1 MSFFENTWLYAIK
14 LVKGMMYQLYSS
26 SKLTDS
32 RVRTMNKHPINES
45 GKFILYWMTSCRRFA
60 YNASLQH
67 AVSLSNLLK
76 KPILVVEAVSIS
88 HKFANDRIVS
98 FMVQGIMDNIIDFSE
113 NSVSYIPWVEIKQRV
128 GSKMLASLAEEATC
142 VVIDDYPTYTPSKIR
157 DAAAKNLKIR
167 VDAVDSNGIFPMK
180 WAEKEFT
187 TAYSFRKYVQRNLL
201 DAFQT
206 IPSKNPIEHKYRDIR
221 VNEEIISDLKKNIG
235 FESTPL
241 EWLWRV
247 SEGGD
252 VGNQAMEEFPIDHTV
267 PAVITSKG
275 GVNEARLR
283 LQKFLNYRLNKYS
296 TDRNNPDKPAVS
308 GLSPWLHFGHISSYE
323 IIHNVLSKENWNP
336 DSLNHEDT
344 GKGTRTGWWGVS
356 ESSSSF
362 LDQIIT
368 WRELGFNFAYN
379 RDDHATVET
388 IPNWAKLSMKEH
400 INDDRIIYSLEELE
414 SAETHDEI
422 WNAAQ
427 RELLRTGQMHNY
439 MRMLWGKKILE
450 WSPSPEIAAENM
462 IYINDKWALDGR
474 DPNSYTGIFWVLGRH
489 DRAWGPERPIFGKVR
504 YMSSESAYRKLKLK
518 NYLQKYAKD
527 ENTTLA
533 KFG

>member
-1 MSFFENTWLYAIK
+1 
-14 LVKGMMYQLYSS
+14 MYQLYSS

-32 RVRTMNKHPINES
+32 RVRTMNEHPLNEN
-45 GKFILYWMTSCRRFA
+45 GDYILYWMTACRRFA
-60 YNASLQH
+60 FNGSLQH
-67 AVSLSNLLK
+67 AIELSAETK
-76 KPILVVEAVSIS
+76 KPILVVEAISIT
-88 HKFANDRIVS
+88 HEFANDRILS
-98 FMVQGIMDNIIDFSE
+98 FMVQGMMDNINEFKE
-113 NSVSYIPWVEIKQRV
+113 NSISYIPWVEIKQKA
-128 GSKMLASLAEEATC
+128 GSKMLSALSKKSVC
-142 VVIDDYPTYTPSKIR
+142 VIIDDYPTYTPSKIR
-157 DAAAKNLKIR
+157 DAAAKHLNVR

-180 WAEKEFT
+180 WPEKEFA
-187 TAYSFRKYVQRNLL
+187 TAYSFRKYVQKNLI
-201 DAFQT
+201 DALQT
-206 IPSKNPIEHKYRDIR
+206 IPKKDPTDGKYNFL
-221 VNEEIISDLKKNIG
+221 VEEKIIQGLKKDIQ
-235 FESTPL
+235 FEATPL

-252 VGNQAMEEFPIDHTV
+252 VGRQAIEEFSVDHSVPTV
-267 PAVITSKG
+267 ENTRG
-275 GVNEARLR
+275 GVNEARIR
-283 LQKFLNYRLNKYS
+283 LQKFLTYRLNKYS
-296 TDRNNPDKPAVS
+296 QDRNNPDNPAVS
-308 GLSPWLHFGHISSYE
+308 GLSPWIHFGHISTFE
-323 IIHNVLSKENWNP
+323 IIESLLKKEKWTPN
-336 DSLNHEDT
+336 SLNHEDT

-379 RDDHATVET
+379 REDHATVDT

-400 INDDRIIYSLEELE
+400 MDDERTIYSLEQLE
-414 SAETHDEI
+414 RAETHDEI

-450 WSPSPEIAAENM
+450 WSPSPEIAAKNM

-518 NYLQKYAKD
+518 NYLEKYAKH
-527 ENTTLA
+527 EHTTLA
-533 KFG
+533 KYG

>member
-1 MSFFENTWLYAIK
+1 
-14 LVKGMMYQLYSS
+14 
-26 SKLTDS
+26 
-32 RVRTMNKHPINES
+32 MNEYPVNQD
-45 GKFILYWMTSCRRFA
+45 GKFVLYWMTSCRRFE

-67 AVSLSNLLK
+67 AITMAGILN
-76 KPILVVEAVSIS
+76 KPVLVIEAVSIT
-88 HKFANDRIVS
+88 HKFANDRILS
-98 FMVQGIMDNIIDFSE
+98 FMVQGIMDNIVDFNE
-113 NSVSYIPWVEIKQRV
+113 NSISYIPWVEIKQKA
-128 GSKMLASLAEEATC
+128 GKKMLASLSDESAC
-142 VVIDDYPTYTPSKIR
+142 VIIDDYPTYTPSKIR
-157 DAAAKNLKIR
+157 DAASRNLKVQ

-187 TAYSFRKYVQRNLL
+187 TAYSFRKYVQKNLL
-201 DAFQT
+201 DAFHT
-206 IPSKNPIEHKYRDIR
+206 IPLKNPTSNHKTDMKVSEKILSKLRD
-221 VNEEIISDLKKNIG
+221 DYG

-247 SEGGD
+247 AEGGN
-252 VGNQAMEEFPIDHTV
+252 VGDQAMEEFPVDHTV
-267 PAVITSKG
+267 PAVAGVRG
-275 GVNEARLR
+275 GVNEARMR
-283 LQKFLNYRLNKYS
+283 LQKFLNYRLNRYS

-308 GLSPWLHFGHISSYE
+308 GLSPWLHFGHISSFE
-323 IIHNVLSKENWNP
+323 IISNVLEKESWTPN
-336 DSLNHEDT
+336 SLNHEDT

-368 WRELGFNFAYN
+368 WRELGFNYAYN
-379 RDDHATVET
+379 REDHATVET
-388 IPNWAKLSMKEH
+388 IPNWAKISMKDH
-400 INDDRIIYSLEELE
+400 INDDRTIYTLEQLE
-414 SAETHDEI
+414 KAETHDEI

-527 ENTTLA
+527 ENITLA

>member
-1 MSFFENTWLYAIK
+1 
-14 LVKGMMYQLYSS
+14 
-26 SKLTDS
+26 
-32 RVRTMNKHPINES
+32 MNESPINEN
-45 GKFILYWMTSCRRFA
+45 GKFILYWMTACRRFA

-67 AVSLSNLLK
+67 AISLSNLLN
-76 KPILVVEAVSIS
+76 KPVLVVEAVSIT
-88 HKFANDRIVS
+88 HKFANDRILS
-98 FMVQGIMDNIIDFSE
+98 FMVQGIMDNIIDFGE
-113 NSVSYIPWVEIKQRV
+113 NSVSYIPWVEIKQKA
-128 GSKMLASLAEEATC
+128 GNKMLSSLAGEACC

-157 DAAAKNLKIR
+157 DAAGRNLQLR

-206 IPSKNPIEHKYRDIR
+206 IPSKNPVEQSNGNIR
-221 VNEEIISDLKKNIG
+221 VSEEIISDLKKNIG

-247 SEGGD
+247 AEGGD

-368 WRELGFNFAYN
+368 WRELGFNFAHN

-427 RELLRTGQMHNY
+427 RELRETGIIHNY
-439 MRMLWGKKILE
+439 LRMLWGKRILE
-450 WSPSPEIAAENM
+450 WAPDPVTASDWMGSLI
-462 IYINDKWALDGR
+462 DRWALYGR

-504 YMSSESAYRKLKLK
+504 FMSSANTARKLDLQG
-518 NYLQKYAKD
+518 YLSQ
-527 ENTTLA
+527 
-533 KFG
+533 FGNGDLDSIEG